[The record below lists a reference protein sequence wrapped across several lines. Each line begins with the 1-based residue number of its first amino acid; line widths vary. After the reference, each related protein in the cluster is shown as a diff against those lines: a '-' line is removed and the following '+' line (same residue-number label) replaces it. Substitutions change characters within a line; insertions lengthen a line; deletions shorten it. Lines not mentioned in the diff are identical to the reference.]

1 MGPLIVNID
10 STELSKQEC
19 ALLENEL
26 IGGVLLF
33 DHNYV
38 DKIQADDLIKSIKN
52 INDKLVLIT
61 DKGGRYFLNDRTV
74 SQIMKKQMDGDL
86 ESTEQHDDD
95 YDETQDLTTAKSAT
109 LKIVKGDV
117 K

>member
-52 INDKLVLIT
+52 INDKLVIAIDQEGGEFKDLKT
-61 DKGGRYFLNDRTV
+61 DSLYFHHF
-74 SQIMKKQMDGDL
+74 QK
-86 ESTEQHDDD
+86 
-95 YDETQDLTTAKSAT
+95 
-109 LKIVKGDV
+109 
-117 K
+117 